1 MDDDERAIGRVR
13 AGGREAFRSLVER
26 HQSSVCATVRALMP
40 RYADW
45 EDVAQEVF
53 LAAFRHLATFDS
65 SKGTF
70 RAWLLAITRNHC
82 RNVWKQPSVKLIN
95 TIPEGADHRT
105 PEMAAAESEWFERLD
120 AGLAALPEEQ
130 RLVFV
135 LVEMQGL
142 SYREAAEIAGS
153 NVGTVKSRLSRAKE
167 WLREALGRSKNDEQ
181 IDSARITGSARVS

>member
-1 MDDDERAIGRVR
+1 MDDDELAIGRVR
-13 AGGREAFRSLVER
+13 AGDREAFRLLVER

-40 RYADW
+40 RYSDW

-70 RAWLLAITRNHC
+70 RAWLLAIARNQC
-82 RNVWKQPSVKLIN
+82 RNVWKRPVANLPG
-95 TIPEGADHRT
+95 TIPDGADHRT
-105 PEMAAAESEWFERLD
+105 PALAAAESEWFERLD
-120 AGLAALPEEQ
+120 SGLSALPEEQ

-167 WLREALGRSKNDEQ
+167 WLREALRSSWDEGVLSGQ
-181 IDSARITGSARVS
+181 SARLR